1 MLLDKIKALAAQHQ
15 ADNIATRRHLH
26 AHPELSYQEFETSK
40 YVQARLTEIGIP
52 FTVIATTGVLGIIEG
67 KNPTKRV
74 IALRADMDAL
84 PIIEENTI
92 DYKSTNEG
100 VMHACGH
107 DVHTTILLGA
117 AKVLWT
123 LRDEFEGTIKLLFQP
138 GEEKNPGGAS
148 YMIRDGAL
156 ENPKPQGIVGLH
168 VHPGLNEGK
177 LSFRKGRVMASADEL
192 YVSIKGP
199 GGHAATPHQ
208 TVDTILV
215 AAQLIQSLQTIISRN
230 RNPQNPSKRVIAL
243 RADMDALP
251 IIEEN
256 KIDYKS
262 NNDGVMHACGHDVH
276 TTILLGAAKILW
288 SLREEFEGTIK
299 LLFQPG
305 EEKNPGGAT
314 YMIRDGAL
322 ENPKPQGI
330 VGLHVH
336 PGLNEGKLSFR
347 KGRVMAS
354 ADELYISI
362 KGPGGHAATPHQTV
376 DTILVAAQLIQSLQ
390 TIIARNRNP
399 QNPSVLSICSI
410 HGGNTTNVIPS
421 EVKLMGTFRAMDEVW
436 RFQAHDLMLQQAK
449 GIAIATGA
457 EIDFRVD
464 VGYPTV
470 DNEPILTEAAWRLAD
485 AYMGKENV
493 EETEKRMGAE
503 DFGYYSQVIPG
514 CFFRLGVRNES
525 AGIVH
530 NVHTPHF
537 NIDEAAIEQGV
548 GMMAWLGTQL

>member
-1 MLLDKIKALAAQHQ
+1 MLLEKIKSLAAQGQ
-15 ADNIATRRHLH
+15 DENIAMRRHLH
-26 AHPELSYQEFETSK
+26 ANPELSYQEFETCK
-40 YVQARLTEIGIP
+40 FVQAQLTKIGIP

-84 PIIEENTI
+84 PIIEENEVE
-92 DYKSTNEG
+92 YKSKHEG

-117 AKVLWT
+117 AKILWT

-156 ENPKPQGIVGLH
+156 QNPTPQGIIGLH
-168 VHPGLNEGK
+168 VHPGLAFGK

-192 YVSIKGP
+192 YVSIKSS

-208 TVDTILV
+208 TVDTVLV
-215 AAQLIQSLQTIISRN
+215 AAQLITSLQTIIS
-230 RNPQNPSKRVIAL
+230 
-243 RADMDALP
+243 
-251 IIEEN
+251 
-256 KIDYKS
+256 
-262 NNDGVMHACGHDVH
+262 
-276 TTILLGAAKILW
+276 
-288 SLREEFEGTIK
+288 
-299 LLFQPG
+299 
-305 EEKNPGGAT
+305 
-314 YMIRDGAL
+314 
-322 ENPKPQGI
+322 
-330 VGLHVH
+330 
-336 PGLNEGKLSFR
+336 
-347 KGRVMAS
+347 
-354 ADELYISI
+354 
-362 KGPGGHAATPHQTV
+362 
-376 DTILVAAQLIQSLQ
+376 
-390 TIIARNRNP
+390 RNRNP

-436 RFQAHDLMLQQAK
+436 RFKAHELMMQQAK

-470 DNEPILTEAAWRLAD
+470 DNEPAITEAAWKLAD
-485 AYMGKENV
+485 QYMGAENV
-493 EETEKRMGAE
+493 EETELRMGAE

-514 CFFRLGVRNES
+514 CFFRLGVRNE
-525 AGIVH
+525 AKDAIH
-530 NVHTPHF
+530 NVHTPVF
-537 NIDEAAIEQGV
+537 KVDEDAIAHGV
-548 GMMAWLGTQL
+548 GMMAWLGVSLHT